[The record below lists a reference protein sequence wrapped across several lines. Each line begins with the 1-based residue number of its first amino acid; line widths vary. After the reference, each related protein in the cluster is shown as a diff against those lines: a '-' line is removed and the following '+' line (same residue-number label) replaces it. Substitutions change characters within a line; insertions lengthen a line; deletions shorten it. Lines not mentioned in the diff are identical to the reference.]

1 MDLDGSYFTDN
12 QLLGKRSIRKDLA
25 SDHRTL
31 KMWPKYERTI
41 QEFKTCWPMLCIT
54 VIAFRSTA
62 VIDNILKEIVKERTI
77 FLNLPQYMKWR
88 VKLPNMCVGVVGYKE
103 GDDGDGNIAEEE
115 GGGRVGL

>member
-1 MDLDGSYFTDN
+1 MDLDGSNLTDY

-25 SDHRTL
+25 GDNSTL
-31 KMWPKYERTI
+31 RMWPEYERTI

-62 VIDNILKEIVKERTI
+62 VIDNILKEIVKEWTI
-77 FLNLPQYMKWR
+77 FLNLPQNMKWR
-88 VKLPNMCVGVVGYKE
+88 IKLPNMCIGVVGYKE

-115 GGGRVGL
+115 GGGGVGL